1 MPETGVSLW
10 ELSSLVCKGE
20 DTGRKVAVF
29 TFTGLAVARTKVT
42 VYISVCSTRNR
53 EILGK
58 VCEEVELEPADE
70 RQVSIQGYLKGEL
83 RVT

>member
-20 DTGRKVAVF
+20 DTGGKVAVF
-29 TFTGLAVARTKVT
+29 TFIGLACGRTNLT
-42 VYISVCSTRNR
+42 VYIGVCSTRNR
-53 EILGK
+53 EGLGK

-70 RQVSIQGYLKGEL
+70 KQVSIQGPLRGEL